1 MSAEMLPFAEV
12 ISRAFTPSYP
22 YTIFSIPWVSVIGLK
37 IEVRME
43 ALDL

>member
-12 ISRAFTPSYP
+12 IRRAFTPSYP
-22 YTIFSIPWVSVIGLK
+22 YTIFSIPWVSAMGLK
-37 IEVRME
+37 IAVRIE